1 MIDTNVY
8 PTNGEPIVLADD
20 MPDADALLLYK
31 AKQNVKRRRN
41 LIKHILAFI
50 VAWPI
55 LAIFYASTISN
66 TVHPRWWSMS
76 NRLQE
81 LNSLF
86 QYLPEEHYWILDDL
100 IHNVSWYFRN
110 GHTPGI
116 WYMLMGAMLAWGGW
130 IAVRFISIAVLPLA
144 RKLRSGVTKKE
155 KPDPIMQEYNRLKN
169 MTIDE

>member
-8 PTNGEPIVLADD
+8 PTNGEPIEFADT

-50 VAWPI
+50 ATWPLLGI
-55 LAIFYASTISN
+55 LYGSTISN
-66 TVHPRWWSMS
+66 MVHPRWWSMS

-81 LNSLF
+81 LYNLS
-86 QYLPEEHYWILDDL
+86 QYIPEEHYWILNDITHHL
-100 IHNVSWYFRN
+100 SWYFRN

-116 WYMLMGAMLAWGGW
+116 WFMMMGAMLAWGGW
-130 IAVRFISIAVLPLA
+130 IAVRFTSIAILPIA
-144 RKLRSGVTKKE
+144 RKLRTGVTKKA

-169 MTIDE
+169 LAIDE